1 MSDRNPNVIVVSAPS
16 GAGKSTVL
24 GRILEE
30 LPGIRFSVS
39 HTTRKPREGENDGV
53 HYYFVSKRAFEE
65 MKTDGSMLE
74 WAHVHDHLY
83 GTSKAEYERAKQE
96 GVDLLLD
103 VDVQGAAQVRLK
115 IRQAVSVFVLPP
127 SFDALKRR
135 LRGRGSDSDAV
146 IERRLRVAEEEAS
159 LYCEYDY
166 ILVNDDLDRCVE
178 SLKCVIRAAR
188 CRKGRMDGEARR
200 ILETFPRKR

>member
-1 MSDRNPNVIVVSAPS
+1 MSDRSPNVIVVSAPS

-30 LPGIRFSVS
+30 LPDIRFSVS
-39 HTTRKPREGENDGV
+39 HTTRKPREGENEGV
-53 HYYFVSKRAFEE
+53 HYYFVSKRSFEE
-65 MKTDGSMLE
+65 LKAGGRMLE

-83 GTSKAEYERAKQE
+83 GTSHAEYERARQE
-96 GVDLLLD
+96 RVDLLLD
-103 VDVQGAAQVRLK
+103 VDVQGAAQVRMK
-115 IRQAVSVFVLPP
+115 VADAVSIFILPP

-135 LRGRGSDSDAV
+135 LRGRGSESEAV
-146 IERRLRVAEEEAS
+146 IERRLKAAAEEAS
-159 LYCEYDY
+159 LYGEYDY

-188 CRKGRMDGEARR
+188 ARKSRVDGEAAR
-200 ILETFPRKR
+200 ILETFPKRK

>member
-1 MSDRNPNVIVVSAPS
+1 LSERHPNVIVVSAPS

-30 LPGIRFSVS
+30 LPDIRFSVS

-53 HYYFVSKRAFEE
+53 HYHFVSKKAFEE
-65 MKTDGSMLE
+65 MKAAGRMLE

-83 GTSKAEYERAKQE
+83 GTSHAEYERARAE

-103 VDVQGAAQVRLK
+103 VDVQGAAQVRVK
-115 IRQAVSVFVLPP
+115 IRDAVTVFILPP

-135 LRGRGSDSDAV
+135 LRGRGSESDAL
-146 IERRLRVAEEEAS
+146 IERRLKVATEEAS
-159 LYCEYDY
+159 LYGEYEY

-178 SLKCVIRAAR
+178 SLKSVIRSAR
-188 CRKGRMDGEARR
+188 LRTSRMGGEAAR
-200 ILETFPRKR
+200 ILESFPKK

>member
-1 MSDRNPNVIVVSAPS
+1 LSERVPNVIVVSAPS

-30 LPGIRFSVS
+30 MPGIRFSVS
-39 HTTRKPREGENDGV
+39 HTTRKSREGETDGV
-53 HYYFVSKRAFEE
+53 HYHFVTTKAFEE
-65 MKTDGSMLE
+65 LRASGRMLE

-83 GTSKAEYERAKQE
+83 GTSHAEFERAREE

-103 VDVQGAAQVRLK
+103 VDVQGAAQVRVK
-115 IRQAVSVFVLPP
+115 IPDAVTVFVLPP
-127 SFDALKRR
+127 SFEALKRR
-135 LRGRGSDSDAV
+135 LHGRGSESEAM
-146 IERRLRVAEEEAS
+146 IERRLRTAAEEAS
-159 LYCEYDY
+159 LFAEYEH

-188 CRKGRMDGEARR
+188 LRTSRMEAEARR
-200 ILETFPRKR
+200 ILDTFPKK